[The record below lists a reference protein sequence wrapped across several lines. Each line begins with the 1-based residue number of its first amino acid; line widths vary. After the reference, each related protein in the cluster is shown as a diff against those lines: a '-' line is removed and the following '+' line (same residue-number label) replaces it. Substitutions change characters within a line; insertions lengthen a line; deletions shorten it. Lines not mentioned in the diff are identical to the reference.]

1 MRDPVHTQADAS
13 VGPEPPE
20 TVTSKLID
28 EDFAELSDYEDFV
41 MIMNGRLGKLL
52 LSLSRECCQCPMP
65 FFVPLHQPP
74 PQLSHEPFA
83 VTGAF
88 PVVVAELVLAAV
100 THTV

>member
-1 MRDPVHTQADAS
+1 MRSFEKLMRDPVHTQADAS

-52 LSLSRECCQCPMP
+52 LSLSRESASAPWPPLSRYTSLPLNFFTRALFRHRRISCCCR
-65 FFVPLHQPP
+65 
-74 PQLSHEPFA
+74 
-83 VTGAF
+83 
-88 PVVVAELVLAAV
+88 
-100 THTV
+100 